1 MMLAQG
7 ATIKIVSEMLGHAS
21 VMTTWDIYQHI
32 SESIQREAAGLLD
45 PPLFAVDY
53 EDAIVV

>member
-1 MMLAQG
+1 MLVQG
-7 ATIKIVSEMLGHAS
+7 APTRIVSEMPGHAS